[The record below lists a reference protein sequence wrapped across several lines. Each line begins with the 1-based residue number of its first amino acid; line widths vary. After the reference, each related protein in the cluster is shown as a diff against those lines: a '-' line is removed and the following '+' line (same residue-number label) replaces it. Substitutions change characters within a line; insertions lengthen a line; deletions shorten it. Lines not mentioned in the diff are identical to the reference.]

1 MELEKELDELITKYS
16 ILNNDDIKKTLIK
29 TLKKYTNYEE
39 DFVVLEPYNTLT
51 SEMEKILD
59 DSLDEIEC
67 EEKATQT
74 TFIWTTNR
82 REYPRRIDDYVPRE
96 NILDNLRDDFD
107 RTFRDISHGIDEI
120 GNFVGQWFENILEE
134 QID

>member
-1 MELEKELDELITKYS
+1 MELEKELDELIKKYS
-16 ILNNDDIKKTLIK
+16 ILNNDNIKKALIK
-29 TLKKYTNYEE
+29 TLTKYTDYKE

-51 SEMEKILD
+51 PEMEKILD

-74 TFIWTTNR
+74 TFRRTTNR

-107 RTFRDISHGIDEI
+107 RTFRDISYGIDEI

-134 QID
+134 QTD